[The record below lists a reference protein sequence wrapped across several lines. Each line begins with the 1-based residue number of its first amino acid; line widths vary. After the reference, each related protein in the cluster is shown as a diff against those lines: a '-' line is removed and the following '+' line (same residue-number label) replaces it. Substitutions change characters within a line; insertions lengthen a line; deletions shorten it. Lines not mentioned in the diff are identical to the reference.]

1 MQCPMWAGRNLK
13 TLIWILVETPDV
25 PRAITKTLI
34 RSGKVK
40 LKAADWLSSMAVGMA
55 ERTPKAHT
63 GIYAPFGPDWSADIQ
78 RWMRSDLP

>member
-1 MQCPMWAGRNLK
+1 MQCPMCAGRNLK

-40 LKAADWLSSMAVGMA
+40 LKAADWSSSMAVGMA

-63 GIYAPFGPDWSADIQ
+63 GIYALFGPDWSADIQ
-78 RWMRSDLP
+78 RWMGISKQ